1 VNGAGWTLTILGVI
15 AASAA
20 LIAAGLAVGRLG
32 ILGGI
37 FGAHLARCF
46 KQIGREFVHFIGAM
60 AVALLLLPIAL
71 ARMVLLKPAA
81 AREALQS
88 SGRELRNAFIAL
100 YALLVVQPLRLLGL
114 RAVLS
119 YIESRLP
126 AAMTGT
132 DATLDH
138 QNGSPRSARAEF
150 VGYTVLRELQRGGSG
165 ARLYVCEPDARTRI
179 KIGIADGYVV
189 IKSFDFDD
197 GTRLAEI
204 LRESRSLD
212 AARKLGLVLDHDS
225 SERRFH
231 YVMRYYEGLDLGKF
245 TRRLHETAGADGL
258 DRERLVMVTALVR
271 DLVATL
277 RDWHAAGLWH
287 KDVKPE
293 NVIVLDGRA
302 TLIDLGLVT
311 PLASQ
316 MTLTTHGTEYF
327 RDPEL
332 VREALRGARVSEVD
346 AARFDIYGAGA
357 VLHFVLEGTFPAH
370 GVLSG
375 FRKPSPESL
384 RWIARRAMADFQRRY
399 ASAEEMLRD
408 LDSAI
413 AGGDPSAVRPADLPS
428 MAQQR
433 ADDAQIEH
441 IAAISA
447 AAEAAPLSPP
457 ISPPPSFPL
466 PSSPPPPPDSR
477 TNERLRIRV
486 TDWWRGTYEMVS
498 VRPLPAAIPAQQKR
512 GIGPPLAVLVAALF
526 ALAVIAV
533 IWAWLGASI
542 AT

>member
-1 VNGAGWTLTILGVI
+1 
-15 AASAA
+15 
-20 LIAAGLAVGRLG
+20 
-32 ILGGI
+32 
-37 FGAHLARCF
+37 
-46 KQIGREFVHFIGAM
+46 
-60 AVALLLLPIAL
+60 
-71 ARMVLLKPAA
+71 
-81 AREALQS
+81 
-88 SGRELRNAFIAL
+88 
-100 YALLVVQPLRLLGL
+100 
-114 RAVLS
+114 
-119 YIESRLP
+119 
-126 AAMTGT
+126 
-132 DATLDH
+132 
-138 QNGSPRSARAEF
+138 
-150 VGYTVLRELQRGGSG
+150 
-165 ARLYVCEPDARTRI
+165 
-179 KIGIADGYVV
+179 
-189 IKSFDFDD
+189 
-197 GTRLAEI
+197 
-204 LRESRSLD
+204 
-212 AARKLGLVLDHDS
+212 
-225 SERRFH
+225 
-231 YVMRYYEGLDLGKF
+231 
-245 TRRLHETAGADGL
+245 
-258 DRERLVMVTALVR
+258 
-271 DLVATL
+271 VATL

-399 ASAEEMLRD
+399 ASAEEMLCD
-408 LDSAI
+408 LDRAI

-433 ADDAQIEH
+433 ADDAHIEHIEH

-457 ISPPPSFPL
+457 ISPP